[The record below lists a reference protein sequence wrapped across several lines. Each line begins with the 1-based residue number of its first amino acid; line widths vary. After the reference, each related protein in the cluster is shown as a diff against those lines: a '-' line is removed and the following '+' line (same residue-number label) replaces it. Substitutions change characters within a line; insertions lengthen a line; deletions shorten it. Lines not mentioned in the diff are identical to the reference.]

1 LRKKT
6 LGPELSW
13 VKIQKP
19 PSPKIE
25 MGLKIQVDDG
35 TECERISMRL
45 RNSLT

>member
-19 PSPKIE
+19 PSPKTEI
-25 MGLKIQVDDG
+25 GLKIQVDDG

-45 RNSLT
+45 RNN